1 MAAATVEFRVVYG
14 AAPGSEEASD
24 AVDLNLLGADIGS
37 NEDPATFPIRIPE
50 TGEYS
55 YSYERVFRLRAVA
68 LNDTLYCN
76 NFRVWA
82 NSATPATGCSIYYR
96 VKTAY
101 SQPVNTSAGIAESGT
116 PALIPTA
123 DPGYAAPNITIGGA
137 TDGRLDADGEYTDYV
152 YLQLK
157 VDDTATTGATAT
169 ISVAWDE
176 VV

>member
-1 MAAATVEFRVVYG
+1 MAANVEYRVIYG

-24 AVDLNLLGADIGS
+24 AVDLNLLAADIGS
-37 NEDPATFPIRIPE
+37 GETPSTYPIRIPE
-50 TGEYS
+50 SGEYS

-68 LNDTLYCN
+68 LNATVYCN

-82 NSATPATGCSIYYR
+82 SSNTPATGCQLFYR

-123 DPGYAAPNITIGGA
+123 DPGPSSPNITIGG
-137 TDGRLDADGEYTDYV
+137 TTEGRLEADGAYTDYV

-157 VDDTATTGATAT
+157 VADTATTGATAT
-169 ISVAWDE
+169 VSVAWDE